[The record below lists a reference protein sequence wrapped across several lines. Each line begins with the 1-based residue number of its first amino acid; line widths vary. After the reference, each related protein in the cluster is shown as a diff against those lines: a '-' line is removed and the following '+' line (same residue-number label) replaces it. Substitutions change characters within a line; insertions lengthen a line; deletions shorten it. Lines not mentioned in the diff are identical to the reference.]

1 MQNENSY
8 VGVTDTGFFSYCPLS
23 GYIVIL
29 TSLQIPV
36 KSPYVEEQH
45 YEPCPLLY
53 FVFSC

>member
-29 TSLQIPV
+29 TSPQIPV